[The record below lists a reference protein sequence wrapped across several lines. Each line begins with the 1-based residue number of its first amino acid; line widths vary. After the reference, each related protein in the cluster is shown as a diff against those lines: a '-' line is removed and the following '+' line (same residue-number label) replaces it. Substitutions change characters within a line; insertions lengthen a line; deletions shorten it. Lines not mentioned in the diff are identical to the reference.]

1 MEQNK
6 TKQDKETRDVV
17 MEESPVTPVCMSKKV
32 KEASQP
38 NSKPVKNSVC
48 KSTINKPKKKNA
60 ASGNEIKTPPKL
72 PIEDKTGNKTSE
84 LAEEVNKK
92 VDSPKIVPD
101 KEKGGSD
108 DQQMPSIPV

>member
-1 MEQNK
+1 
-6 TKQDKETRDVV
+6 
-17 MEESPVTPVCMSKKV
+17 MEESPVTPVRMSKRV

-38 NSKPVKNSVC
+38 SPEPVKKSVC
-48 KSTINKPKKKNA
+48 KSAVNKPKKKNA

-72 PIEDKTGNKTSE
+72 PAKDKTGNKTSE

-92 VDSPKIVPD
+92 VDSPKVVSD
-101 KEKGGSD
+101 KEEEGTD